1 MPRRAIVLLQQ
12 HPDSFDVALDVADL
26 TPRPLSPGERAALI
40 RIVET
45 AEVDGIEE
53 LRLQVPHA
61 EVSGGPTFLVLQVRE
76 PAPRSR
82 FHKGHLPVRAFVRWD
97 EGDSDG
103 ELLVWVNDGYL
114 SALEFAWYA
123 DEQPHEFP
131 PIDDIRVEP
140 EDRQ

>member
-1 MPRRAIVLLQQ
+1 MQ
-12 HPDSFDVALDVADL
+12 DL
-26 TPRPLSPGERAALI
+26 TPRPLSPRESAALI
-40 RIVET
+40 RILET

-61 EVSGGPTFLVLQVRE
+61 EVSGGPVTFLELQVRE
-76 PAPRSR
+76 SGPRSR
-82 FHKGHLPVRAFVRWD
+82 FHEGHLPVRALVRWD
-97 EGDSDG
+97 EGDSEG

-114 SALEFAWYA
+114 SAFEFAWYT

-131 PIDDIRVEP
+131 PIEDIRVEP